1 MKNIPWVSKSW
12 YYKIQDKYI
21 FGIAREAWKKEQP
34 RFEQKTWYII
44 YTSNRGWWMF
54 QQNGKSRAYKGARK
68 GKRKAVENKIVNH

>member
-44 YTSNRGWWMF
+44 YTSNRLVDVPIEWKK
-54 QQNGKSRAYKGARK
+54 QSL
-68 GKRKAVENKIVNH
+68 